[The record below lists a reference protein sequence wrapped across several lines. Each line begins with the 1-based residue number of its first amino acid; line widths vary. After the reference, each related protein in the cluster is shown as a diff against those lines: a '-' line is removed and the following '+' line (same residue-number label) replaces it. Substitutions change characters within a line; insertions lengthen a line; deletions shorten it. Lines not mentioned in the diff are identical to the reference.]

1 MKMKRRW
8 RVENRGVVTSTVGG
22 VSDPASRG
30 PYLMEEM
37 DDGTYELSLGGGE
50 ALRLSQIALAQH
62 VEDGDLIFLDH
73 DWPPCQDEM
82 PMTTKRAVG

>member
-8 RVENRGVVTSTVGG
+8 RVENRGVITNTTDDAAIPV
-22 VSDPASRG
+22 SRG
-30 PYLMEEM
+30 LYIMEEV
-37 DDGTYELSLGGGE
+37 DDQMYELSRGGE
-50 ALRLSQIALAQH
+50 PTFKLTLMAVAQH
-62 VEDGDLIFLDH
+62 VEYGDLIFLDH

>member
-1 MKMKRRW
+1 MKKRW
-8 RVENRGVVTSTVGG
+8 RVENRGVVTSTVGS

-30 PYLMEEM
+30 LYIMEEM
-37 DDGTYELSLGGGE
+37 DDGTYELSRRSGE
-50 ALRLSQIALAQH
+50 ALRLSLMAVAQH
-62 VEDGDLIFLDH
+62 VEYGDLIFLDH